1 MKTHML
7 NNLMRRIISL
17 KFKIIGDM
25 TKVGLSEL
33 CWIQLCEG
41 GNTIDAGQG
50 AYCICSFLSIV
61 SFLREQGI
69 SVPRNV

>member
-7 NNLMRRIISL
+7 NNLMRRIISS

-33 CWIQLCEG
+33 NWIHLCKG

-50 AYCICSFLSIV
+50 AYCI

-69 SVPRNV
+69 SVSRKV

>member
-1 MKTHML
+1 MKAHMV

-25 TKVGLSEL
+25 TKDRLSEL
-33 CWIQLCEG
+33 SWIQLCKG

-50 AYCICSFLSIV
+50 AYCI
-61 SFLREQGI
+61 SFLREQEI

>member
-1 MKTHML
+1 METHML

-25 TKVGLSEL
+25 TKVGLPEL
-33 CWIQLCEG
+33 SWIQLCKG

-50 AYCICSFLSIV
+50 DYCI

>member
-1 MKTHML
+1 
-7 NNLMRRIISL
+7 
-17 KFKIIGDM
+17 M
-25 TKVGLSEL
+25 TKVRLSEL
-33 CWIQLCEG
+33 SWIHLCKG

-50 AYCICSFLSIV
+50 AYCI